1 MAVEEARMVSKLLL
15 VLLLLPFAPQPARYA
30 TIDKSDTV
38 MGGTVSSKVGMTN
51 VGNNKRRRRRKEA
64 AVAEK
69 GEQMYC
75 CCGDGSTVVAAVVM
89 VVVVDAAALVAAAG
103 LFFVASPATAA
114 AAVVGSTMVGVG
126 KENIVEWEVVVVVVV
141 DDDEASSLEGKWN
154 GGAMVKI
161 FCGGLVP
168 VGAAM
173 KKQVESTLSREVLR
187 QERSARSFPPNP

>member
-1 MAVEEARMVSKLLL
+1 MAVEEARMASKLLL

-75 CCGDGSTVVAAVVM
+75 CCGDGLTV
-89 VVVVDAAALVAAAG
+89 VAAAG

-141 DDDEASSLEGKWN
+141 VVVDDDEASSLEGKWN

-173 KKQVESTLSREVLR
+173 KKRVESTL
-187 QERSARSFPPNP
+187 ER